1 MLFAICDVIRC
12 DAEVTAESPVLG
24 DCFNGKMFLSL
35 SKFYL
40 TELELFKWTVNA
52 KTKACLVARSRAPIT
67 IVKIRARE
75 KNLFSRATKIKF
87 LSGNIWN
94 FES

>member
-1 MLFAICDVIRC
+1 MLLAICDIIRC

-52 KTKACLVARSRAPIT
+52 KTKACVDGQISRSDHD
-67 IVKIRARE
+67 RE
-75 KNLFSRATKIKF
+75 NKST
-87 LSGNIWN
+87 
-94 FES
+94 